1 MFLFKKII
9 ALLLMPLTVCLLVLG
24 FGVLLLWIRR
34 RLSAAKIML
43 TFGVILLTVL
53 SFTAVAN
60 QIIKPLASWYPPLL
74 NAGRLKDVNWVVV
87 LGGGHASNPEF
98 PANAQIE
105 NQTLARLVEGIRIH
119 RMLPGSKLV
128 LSGGA
133 VFDPLPEA
141 DTMAKV
147 AHILGMSWDEMI
159 LESQAKDT
167 EQQALR
173 VREILGSAPMILV
186 TSAVHMPRAMLVF
199 EQMGLHPIPAPVD
212 FFDWMRSERGPQ
224 QFFPRAMVLKKVESA
239 LHEYLGLLWLKI
251 KSTPL

>member
-1 MFLFKKII
+1 
-9 ALLLMPLTVCLLVLG
+9 
-24 FGVLLLWIRR
+24 
-34 RLSAAKIML
+34 
-43 TFGVILLTVL
+43 
-53 SFTAVAN
+53 
-60 QIIKPLASWYPPLL
+60 
-74 NAGRLKDVNWVVV
+74 
-87 LGGGHASNPEF
+87 
-98 PANAQIE
+98 
-105 NQTLARLVEGIRIH
+105 
-119 RMLPGSKLV
+119 MLPGSKLV